1 MIGHSVLVIV
11 PPERNEE
18 VLQHFQKLRRGESVA
33 GFETIRRAKSGKLL
47 DLSLT
52 LSTIWKEGTIIGI
65 SVIARD
71 ISERKRAEEALQQA
85 KEAAE
90 AATRAKSEFLANMSH
105 EIRTP
110 LNGVIGMLD
119 LANRS
124 GLSPEQN
131 ELLAMAQG
139 SADTLLVVINDILD
153 FSKVEAGKLQLD
165 FAGFDLAEI
174 VSEAVRTVALRA
186 YEKRL
191 ELATHISPDFP
202 RSLLGDPNR
211 LRQVLINLL
220 GNAIKFTEHGQV
232 ALRVEPE
239 RLNGEELELKF
250 SIRDT
255 GIGIPH
261 EKQGMIF
268 EPFIQADAS
277 TTRKY
282 GGTGLGLPISARIV
296 ALMDGRIWVESEPGE
311 GSTFYFTAVF
321 KFAGERVGA
330 GMIENGHH
338 LRGKES
344 AHQSRILKIMV
355 AEDNLVNQKLV
366 VRFLEQA
373 GHQPVVANT
382 GKEAL
387 QMWHED
393 SFDAILM
400 DVQMPEMDGLAA
412 TSAIRA
418 AEKVLAR
425 PHVPIIAMTAH
436 AMKGDRERC
445 LAAGMD
451 AYLAKPIVL
460 RDLLDSITRAAQN
473 TAYQPS

>member
-1 MIGHSVLVIV
+1 VIV

-18 VLQHFQKLRRGESVA
+18 VLQYFQKLRRGESVT
-33 GFETIRRAKSGKLL
+33 GLETVRRAKDGKLL
-47 DLSLT
+47 DLSLS
-52 LSTIWKEGTIIGI
+52 LSTIWKDGTMIGI

-71 ISERKRAEEALQQA
+71 ITERKRAEEALQHA

-110 LNGVIGMLD
+110 LNGVIGTLE

-139 SADTLLVVINDILD
+139 SAETLLVVINDILD
-153 FSKVEAGKLQLD
+153 FSKVEAGRLQLD
-165 FAGFDLAEI
+165 FADFDLEEI
-174 VSEAVRTVALRA
+174 ISEAVRTVALRA

-191 ELATHISPDFP
+191 ELANDISPDFP

-220 GNAIKFTEHGQV
+220 GNAIKFTEQGQV
-232 ALRVEPE
+232 LLRVEPQ
-239 RLNGEELELKF
+239 RLNGDELELKF

-261 EKQGMIF
+261 EKQDLIF
-268 EPFIQADAS
+268 EPFVQGDAS

-296 ALMDGRIWVESEPGE
+296 ALMGGRIWVESAPGE
-311 GSTFYFTAVF
+311 GSTFCFTAVF
-321 KFAGERVGA
+321 KLAGERVGA
-330 GMIENGHH
+330 GKIENG
-338 LRGKES
+338 RGLNGRK
-344 AHQSRILKIMV
+344 AAGQSRILKIMV

-373 GHQPVVANT
+373 GHQAVVAAT

-387 QMWHED
+387 KMWHED

-400 DVQMPEMDGLAA
+400 DVQMPEMDGLDA
-412 TSAIRA
+412 TASIRA

-445 LAAGMD
+445 LEAGMD
-451 AYLAKPIVL
+451 EYLAKPIVL

-473 TAYQPS
+473 TACQPS